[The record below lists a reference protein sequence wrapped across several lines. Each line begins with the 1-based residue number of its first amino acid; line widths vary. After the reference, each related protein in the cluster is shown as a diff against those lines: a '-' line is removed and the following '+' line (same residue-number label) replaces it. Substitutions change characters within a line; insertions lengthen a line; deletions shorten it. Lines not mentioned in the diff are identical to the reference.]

1 MNETNVCNTKLDNPL
16 QVSLGRSKSWKK
28 YLLMQS
34 MRGKGWTRHS
44 IILSQHWTML
54 TLLVLSSVSSGVSVY
69 LFSTNIDKH
78 VGVASASI
86 SLRFL
91 GGENIF
97 EK

>member
-1 MNETNVCNTKLDNPL
+1 
-16 QVSLGRSKSWKK
+16 
-28 YLLMQS
+28 
-34 MRGKGWTRHS
+34 
-44 IILSQHWTML
+44 ML

-86 SLRFL
+86 SLTFL

>member
-1 MNETNVCNTKLDNPL
+1 
-16 QVSLGRSKSWKK
+16 
-28 YLLMQS
+28 
-34 MRGKGWTRHS
+34 
-44 IILSQHWTML
+44 ML